1 MLTEYKMQFIDAAL
15 SSGALKFGEFTL
27 KSGRVSPFFFNAGE
41 FYTGA
46 ALAKLG

>member
-27 KSGRVSPFFFNAGE
+27 KSGRVSPFFLMLENSIQ
-41 FYTGA
+41 
-46 ALAKLG
+46 ALRLLN